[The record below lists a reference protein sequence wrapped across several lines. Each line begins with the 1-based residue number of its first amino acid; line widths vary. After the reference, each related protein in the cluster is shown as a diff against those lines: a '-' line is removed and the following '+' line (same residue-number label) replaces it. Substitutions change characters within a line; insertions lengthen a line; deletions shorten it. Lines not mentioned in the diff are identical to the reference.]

1 MYLNPDKMTFPQRL
15 RVAEWLWEN
24 GVDGAISRG
33 PVFVRGNVAEFTEL
47 VLGSDGKPLNGRL
60 GSRALK
66 RRRRIR
72 VRTPLRLGS

>member
-1 MYLNPDKMTFPQRL
+1 MDPVARERL
-15 RVAEWLWEN
+15 MLWLWEN
-24 GVDGAISRG
+24 GAGGAILCR
-33 PVFVRGNVAEFTEL
+33 PVIVRGNVAEFTEL